1 MKRELQPR
9 RRMEMQSHEK
19 FEIFNLDMKVGDTL
33 KVKGKISGDAEGF
46 SINLGSCSSDL
57 ALHFN
62 PRFTESVIVC
72 NSKCCKAWQA
82 EHRDHHFCFSRDSSV
97 KLFIEFLEDKFKVKL
112 PDDHHVEFPNRHGF
126 DKLKYMSIKGGF
138 RVTSF
143 KLD

>member
-1 MKRELQPR
+1 MKT
-9 RRMEMQSHEK
+9 
-19 FEIFNLDMKVGDTL
+19 GDTL

-46 SINLGSCSSDL
+46 SINLGSSSSDL

-97 KLFIEFLEDKFKVKL
+97 KLIIEFLEDKFKVKL

>member
-1 MKRELQPR
+1 
-9 RRMEMQSHEK
+9 
-19 FEIFNLDMKVGDTL
+19 MKVGDTL